1 LWSAQ
6 SARGRSGSRPGGSA
20 FAQGPGDGRRPL
32 APDRSSPVV
41 PAKKAAEGVE
51 EEGVEE
57 AAAAEPAHCR
67 R

>member
-1 LWSAQ
+1 
-6 SARGRSGSRPGGSA
+6 
-20 FAQGPGDGRRPL
+20 L
-32 APDRSSPVV
+32 AHDRSSPVV
-41 PAKKAAEGVE
+41 SAEKAAEGVVE

>member
-1 LWSAQ
+1 
-6 SARGRSGSRPGGSA
+6 
-20 FAQGPGDGRRPL
+20 L

-41 PAKKAAEGVE
+41 PAEKAAEGVE